1 MQVPLC
7 TLLNH
12 SQPQTRPSL
21 SSSSPAPELT
31 PPITSS
37 PLRFISTVHPHFV
50 LATRPPPRALP
61 QTPTRPQC
69 LKFGTHSTLLIL
81 LGTGLAASLSKFQ
94 DRVQIFL
101 AVLFWMSLFF
111 WASAWDGRDR
121 PNKGSR
127 FRR

>member
-1 MQVPLC
+1 METLCLSQSHSHTGSILYTFKPLTTTNQAFPLFFLPC
-7 TLLNH
+7 TNH
-12 SQPQTRPSL
+12 L
-21 SSSSPAPELT
+21 FSSSLHLHRP
-31 PPITSS
+31 S
-37 PLRFISTVHPHFV
+37 PLRPCHAS
-50 LATRPPPRALP
+50 ATPGPPPDSDP
-61 QTPTRPQC
+61 PP
-69 LKFGTHSTLLIL
+69 
-81 LGTGLAASLSKFQ
+81 GLAASLSKFQ